1 MITIQGLSPRQKA
14 LCELMW
20 SMETQ
25 HELTEFIALLN
36 RRDNRDAR
44 SLMAIMLQDSAEDEG
59 LLAQYQDQAESVIDQ
74 ARFG

>member
-1 MITIQGLSPRQKA
+1 MITIQGLSSRQKA

-25 HELTEFIALLN
+25 HELTEFMALLN
-36 RRDNRDAR
+36 RRDNRDAQ

-59 LLAQYQDQAESVIDQ
+59 LLAQYQDQAELVIDQ